1 MDIKLITDALLI
13 ALPYVSH
20 EGSAS
25 DRMLILKAIKEVS
38 PNLPWIDKR
47 IAEQEIKVK
56 IENDWLDK
64 N

>member
-1 MDIKLITDALLI
+1 MDIKLITDALL
-13 ALPYVSH
+13 LSLEYVST
-20 EGSAS
+20 EGSAN
-25 DRMLILKAIKEVS
+25 DRMQVLKAIKEVGYEI
-38 PNLPWIDKR
+38 PWIDGR